1 MESSPLSTA
10 VVGPSV
16 YKNVLG
22 MIKQLRK
29 MILKW
34 ISDRETCSPS
44 LIQMFEGTKR
54 WFREQVKIHFADSQK
69 RYLQWRWRSAEKM
82 FLQFREGKALTAA
95 AAAANDAP
103 LLWPR
108 DKAATAA
115 DLHLALQRQM
125 DKAANAS
132 AKKRQR
138 KRIKVAEPPQL
149 FVIPE

>member
-1 MESSPLSTA
+1 MESSQVATA

-54 WFREQVKIHFADSQK
+54 WFREQVKIHFANSQK
-69 RYLQWRWRSAEKM
+69 RYLQWRWRLAEKM
-82 FLQFREGKALTAA
+82 FLQFREGQALTAA
-95 AAAANDAP
+95 PA
-103 LLWPR
+103 LPR
-108 DKAATAA
+108 GKAA
-115 DLHLALQRQM
+115 DLHLVLQRQM
-125 DKAANAS
+125 GKAANAS

>member
-1 MESSPLSTA
+1 MESSQVATA

-29 MILKW
+29 MVLKW
-34 ISDRETCSPS
+34 IRDRETCSPS

-54 WFREQVKIHFADSQK
+54 WFMEQVKIHFADSQK
-69 RYLQWRWRSAEKM
+69 RYLQWRWRLAEKM
-82 FLQFREGKALTAA
+82 FLQFREGQALTAA
-95 AAAANDAP
+95 PA
-103 LLWPR
+103 LPR
-108 DKAATAA
+108 GKAAKAAKAA
-115 DLHLALQRQM
+115 DLHLVLQRQM
-125 DKAANAS
+125 GKAANAS

-149 FVIPE
+149 SVIPE

>member
-1 MESSPLSTA
+1 MESSQVATA

-29 MILKW
+29 MVLKW
-34 ISDRETCSPS
+34 IRDRETCSPS

-69 RYLQWRWRSAEKM
+69 RYLQWRWRLAEKM
-82 FLQFREGKALTAA
+82 FLQFREGQALTAA
-95 AAAANDAP
+95 P
-103 LLWPR
+103 TLG
-108 DKAATAA
+108 KAAKAA
-115 DLHLALQRQM
+115 DLHLVLQRQM
-125 DKAANAS
+125 GKAANAS
-132 AKKRQR
+132 VKKRQR

-149 FVIPE
+149 LVIPE

>member
-1 MESSPLSTA
+1 MESSPVATA

-69 RYLQWRWRSAEKM
+69 RYLQWRWRLAEKM
-82 FLQFREGKALTAA
+82 FLQFREGQALTAA
-95 AAAANDAP
+95 PA
-103 LLWPR
+103 LPR
-108 DKAATAA
+108 GKAAKAAKVA
-115 DLHLALQRQM
+115 DLHLVLQPQM
-125 DKAANAS
+125 GKAANAS

-149 FVIPE
+149 LVIPE

>member
-1 MESSPLSTA
+1 MESSQVAT

-29 MILKW
+29 MVLKW
-34 ISDRETCSPS
+34 IRDRETCSPS

-54 WFREQVKIHFADSQK
+54 WFMEQVKIHFADSQK

-82 FLQFREGKALTAA
+82 FLQFREGQALTAA
-95 AAAANDAP
+95 PALP
-103 LLWPR
+103 TR
-108 DKAATAA
+108 GKAAKAA
-115 DLHLALQRQM
+115 DLHLVLQRQM
-125 DKAANAS
+125 GKAANAS
-132 AKKRQR
+132 VKKRQR

-149 FVIPE
+149 SVIPE